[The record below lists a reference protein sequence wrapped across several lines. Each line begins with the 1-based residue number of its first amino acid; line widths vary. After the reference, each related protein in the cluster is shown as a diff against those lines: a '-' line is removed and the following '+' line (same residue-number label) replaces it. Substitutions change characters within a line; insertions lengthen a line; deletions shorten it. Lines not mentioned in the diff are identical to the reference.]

1 VASVIQG
8 ILGLGLVLLGAI
20 FTGMGISGKVQPPM
34 MTFLLGFVFG
44 VTGWILVVDLIRYVV

>member
-34 MTFLLGFVFG
+34 MVFLLGFVSG
-44 VTGWILVVDLIRYVV
+44 VTGWILVVDLIR